1 MAVRLSDSDG
11 DGGFYKTDGRNG
23 GFYKVDGRNKESEF
37 VGAFTPKSLKRML
50 SRLGESTSIDNCKA
64 MIRRLDLNGDGVLSY
79 DEFKVMMTT

>member
-11 DGGFYKTDGRNG
+11 DR
-23 GFYKVDGRNKESEF
+23 GFYKVDGRNKESEL
-37 VGAFTPKSLKRML
+37 VGAFTRKSLKRML

-64 MIRRLDLNGDGVLSY
+64 MIRRFDLNGDGVLSY